1 MEDLSHDPEW
11 EYSEQLHLLHH
22 INTHGIDD
30 WDSDN
35 DDLENPIRVNMTYVL
50 KEKSIERPLGWYNPG
65 NCKAEFKRIKT
76 NFTEKNDIS
85 KLTEQQVIDEMIKY
99 YTNLRIEQVHKER
112 EDNKKSLELK
122 KSLLLKVKSQSLSIE
137 EEEELKRIIEIHKK
151 SKEPKVKL
159 KVPEVINSD
168 VLNKKLVCDS
178 VNSSEEGIEVTKDE
192 IFESNEAAQ
201 PHSNEIV
208 EITDECQVFDTKKS
222 DRSFEKTPKKDDE
235 TIKKD
240 SKIKSP
246 IINRHFS
253 DAFCDPE
260 IEVTPVA
267 KIDSPDKTKCTTNL
281 NTHLKQT
288 QMQKLDDVAEEN
300 KEAKKLAGGSQNFK
314 KASTSVEKEQSPV
327 HEVFELMSEAP
338 HTEKLTPKSSLEI
351 SSPVKISSSPE
362 VSTQPEIV
370 PKIEE
375 ESKVVKPVNRQLEF
389 NDEIKEENKPEEIN
403 EDLTVL
409 KEEYS
414 TEKEVIKEEPSYDQ
428 ADTDADTMS
437 TTTTIDAD
445 LAHDMPD
452 TKEEHPTQKPT
463 KKRGRKRKHKSSAN
477 IKTPARNTT
486 SSFDSHTDDE
496 DKTRKILKQQLITIT
511 DQLRSFESSEHF
523 RTPVKDKQAPNYS
536 DVVKNKFDLYTLKKD
551 VEKGE
556 ITSWHLYRMKV
567 ITIIQNALMYNN
579 SGDDYFL
586 AAKNF
591 LRNAR
596 SIVHNEYPQLADEKS
611 ESAKRS
617 KRQTAITAT
626 EKMKKTADNR

>member
-22 INTHGIDD
+22 IKNQGTDD

-35 DDLENPIRVNMTYVL
+35 DDLENPIRVNMTYVF

-65 NCKAEFKRIKT
+65 NCKAEFERIKA

-99 YTNLRIEQVHKER
+99 YTNLRIEQAHKEI
-112 EDNKKSLELK
+112 EDNKKSLEQK
-122 KSLLLKVKSQSLSIE
+122 KSLLLKAKSQCLNTE
-137 EEEELKRIIEIHKK
+137 EKEEVKKIIESHKK

-159 KVPEVINSD
+159 KVPEVTNPD
-168 VLNKKLVCDS
+168 VLKKQLISDS
-178 VNSSEEGIEVTKDE
+178 LNSSEEGTDVTKDE
-192 IFESNEAAQ
+192 IFESNEDTR

-208 EITDECQVFDTKKS
+208 ERKTDECHVFDTQKS
-222 DRSFEKTPKKDDE
+222 SRSSENTPKKDDE
-235 TIKKD
+235 TIKKA

-260 IEVTPVA
+260 IEVTPVT
-267 KIDSPDKTKCTTNL
+267 KINSPDKTKCATDL
-281 NTHLKQT
+281 NTHSKQT
-288 QMQKLDDVAEEN
+288 ELQKLDDGTEEN
-300 KEAKKLAGGSQNFK
+300 KETKNLEGKFQSFS
-314 KASTSVEKEQSPV
+314 KARIEKEQSPV
-327 HEVFELMSEAP
+327 HEVSPIESTSEAT
-338 HTEKLTPKSSLEI
+338 HTESLTPKSSLET

-362 VSTQPEIV
+362 VSNQ
-370 PKIEE
+370 PKIVMKVEE
-375 ESKVVKPVNRQLEF
+375 ESKVVKSVNRQLEF
-389 NDEIKEENKPEEIN
+389 NDEIIKVESTTEEVN
-403 EDLTVL
+403 EDLPDL
-409 KEEYS
+409 KEEFS
-414 TEKEVIKEEPSYDQ
+414 TEKGVIKEEPSYDQ

-437 TTTTIDAD
+437 TVTDAD
-445 LAHDMPD
+445 TRDMPD
-452 TKEEHPTQKPT
+452 TKEEHPTQKPA
-463 KKRGRKRKHKSSAN
+463 KKRGRKRKHRSSAS

-511 DQLRSFESSEHF
+511 EQLKGFESSEHF

-536 DVVKNKFDLYTLKKD
+536 DVVKNKFDLQTLRKD

-586 AAKNF
+586 AAKQF
-591 LRNAR
+591 LKSAR
-596 SIVHNEYPQLADEKS
+596 SIVHNKYPQLADEKS